1 MYEEK
6 IKCMN
11 SGKNEQL
18 GKKEKKDYDLS
29 FNINVSVPFL
39 SGLYTSKT
47 PVC

>member
-18 GKKEKKDYDLS
+18 GKKEKKIMICHLTLM
-29 FNINVSVPFL
+29 SVYLFCQGCTL
-39 SGLYTSKT
+39 
-47 PVC
+47 